1 MEPSD
6 EEASRQELV
15 RRYRS
20 ISDPVRLDIFEALRV
35 EHEALTTAEIARRVP
50 GARRGIQS
58 HLRELEEGDWIRQVD
73 GKGREA
79 RWVHCPPRVEY
90 AQDLSGSAEV
100 DLAIQELYWVASQR
114 RVARLRHFDNEML
127 DGAWPP
133 GWVAASIGRDWSVRA
148 TAEDLEELDDE
159 LMTVVNNFRD
169 RVSAREPTPTED
181 ICPVFVF
188 ISAFPLRPRK

>member
-1 MEPSD
+1 MEPID

-35 EHEALTTAEIARRVP
+35 EDRALATAEITRRVP
-50 GARRGIQS
+50 EARRGIQS
-58 HLRELEEGDWIRQVD
+58 HLRQLEEGGWIEHLD
-73 GKGREA
+73 GQGRDA
-79 RWVHCPPRVEY
+79 RWVHCPPRVDY

-127 DGAWPP
+127 DGVWSPE
-133 GWVAASIGRDWSVRA
+133 WVAASIGRDWSVRA
-148 TAEDLEELDDE
+148 TAQDLDELDGE

-169 RVSAREPTPTED
+169 RVSDRELTTAED
-181 ICPVFVF
+181 SCPVFVV
-188 ISAFPLRPRK
+188 ISAFPLRARK

>member
-6 EEASRQELV
+6 EEARRQELV

-20 ISDPVRLDIFEALRV
+20 ISDLVRLDIFEALRV
-35 EHEALTTAEIARRVP
+35 EDQALTTAEIARRVP
-50 GARRGIQS
+50 EARRGIQS
-58 HLRELEEGDWIRQVD
+58 HLRQLEEGGWIQHVD
-73 GKGREA
+73 GQGRDA
-79 RWVHCPPRVEY
+79 RWIHCPPRVEY

-127 DGAWPP
+127 DGVWPP
-133 GWVAASIGRDWSVRA
+133 EWVAASIGRDWSVRA
-148 TAEDLEELDDE
+148 TAHDLDELDGE

-169 RVSAREPTPTED
+169 RVSAREPTPAAD
-181 ICPVFVF
+181 SCPVFVV
-188 ISAFPLRPRK
+188 ISAFPLRARK